1 MQILSSTALGILV
14 PLIMATVVIFL
25 RMRRQKKPVSA
36 KSIILPPFFM
46 ATGFAMFFFPEAATP
61 PMYDFT
67 AFLVGVVFSV
77 PLIMTSRF
85 EIVGQDVYLKRSKAF
100 FIILMGLLII
110 RLIIKLVVNDS
121 FTPIQTGGLF
131 FLLAFGM
138 LVPWRIAM
146 LYMYRQLTKKTY
158 GT

>member
-14 PLIMATVVIFL
+14 PLIMATLVIFV

-46 ATGFAMFFFPEAATP
+46 ATGFAMFFLPEAATP

-67 AFLVGVVFSV
+67 AFLVGLVFSI
-77 PLIMTSRF
+77 PLILTSRF

-100 FIILMGLLII
+100 FIILMGLLVI
-110 RLIIKLVVNDS
+110 RLIIKVLINDS

-146 LYMYRQLTKKTY
+146 LYMYRQLTKKTF

>member
-1 MQILSSTALGILV
+1 
-14 PLIMATVVIFL
+14 
-25 RMRRQKKPVSA
+25 
-36 KSIILPPFFM
+36 
-46 ATGFAMFFFPEAATP
+46 MFFFPEAATP

-67 AFLVGVVFSV
+67 AFLVGMVLSI
-77 PLIMTSRF
+77 PLILTSRF

-100 FIILMGLLII
+100 FIILLGLLII
-110 RLIIKLVVNDS
+110 RLIIKIVINDS

-146 LYMYRQLTKKTY
+146 LYMYRQLTKKAA

>member
-14 PLIMATVVIFL
+14 PLIMATLVIFV

-46 ATGFAMFFFPEAATP
+46 ATGFAMFFLPEAATP

-67 AFLVGVVFSV
+67 AFLVGIVFSI
-77 PLIMTSRF
+77 PLILTSRF

-100 FIILMGLLII
+100 FVILMGLLAI
-110 RLIIKLVVNDS
+110 RLVIKLVINDS

-146 LYMYRQLTKKTY
+146 LYMYRQLMKKTF

>member
-14 PLIMATVVIFL
+14 PLIMATLVIFV

-46 ATGFAMFFFPEAATP
+46 ATGFAMFFLPEAATP

-67 AFLVGVVFSV
+67 AFLVGMVFSI
-77 PLIMTSRF
+77 PLILTSRF

-100 FIILMGLLII
+100 FVILMGLLVI
-110 RLIIKLVVNDS
+110 RLVIKLMINDS

-146 LYMYRQLTKKTY
+146 LYMYRQLTKKTF

>member
-36 KSIILPPFFM
+36 RSIILPPFFM

-110 RLIIKLVVNDS
+110 RLIIKLVINDS

>member
-14 PLIMATVVIFL
+14 PLIMATLVIFV
-25 RMRRQKKPVSA
+25 RMRRQNKPVSA
-36 KSIILPPFFM
+36 KSIILPPLFM
-46 ATGFAMFFFPEAATP
+46 ATGFAMFFLPEAATP

-67 AFLVGVVFSV
+67 AFLVGMVFSV
-77 PLIMTSRF
+77 PLILTSRF

-100 FIILMGLLII
+100 FVILMGLLVI
-110 RLIIKLVVNDS
+110 RLIIKLIINDS
-121 FTPIQTGGLF
+121 FTPLQTGGLF

-146 LYMYRQLTKKTY
+146 LYMYRQLTKKTF

>member
-14 PLIMATVVIFL
+14 PLIMATLVIFV

-46 ATGFAMFFFPEAATP
+46 ATGFAMFFLPEAATP

-67 AFLVGVVFSV
+67 AFLLGLVFSI
-77 PLIMTSRF
+77 PLILTSRF

-100 FIILMGLLII
+100 FIILMGLLVI
-110 RLIIKLVVNDS
+110 RLIIKVLINDS

-146 LYMYRQLTKKTY
+146 LYMYRQLTKKTF

>member
-14 PLIMATVVIFL
+14 PLVMAAAVIFL
-25 RMRRQKKPVSA
+25 RMKRQKKPVSA

-46 ATGFAMFFFPEAATP
+46 ATGFAMFFLPEAATP
-61 PMYDFT
+61 PMYDVG
-67 AFLVGVVFSV
+67 AFLVGLVFSI
-77 PLIMTSRF
+77 PLILTSRF
-85 EIVGQDVYLKRSKAF
+85 EIIGQDVYLKRSRAF
-100 FIILMGLLII
+100 FFILMGLLVI
-110 RLIIKLVVNDS
+110 RLIIKLIINDS
-121 FTPIQTGGLF
+121 FTPVQTGGLF

-146 LYMYRQLTKKTY
+146 LYMYRQLTKKTF

>member
-1 MQILSSTALGILV
+1 MQMLSSTALGILV
-14 PLIMATVVIFL
+14 PLIMATMVIFV

-46 ATGFAMFFFPEAATP
+46 ATGFAMFFLPEAATP

-67 AFLVGVVFSV
+67 AFLVGLVFSI
-77 PLIMTSRF
+77 PLILTSRF

-100 FIILMGLLII
+100 FVILMGLLII
-110 RLIIKLVVNDS
+110 RLIIKLVINDS
-121 FTPIQTGGLF
+121 FTPLQTGGLF
-131 FLLAFGM
+131 FLLTFGM

>member
-1 MQILSSTALGILV
+1 MQILSSTALGLLI
-14 PLIMATVVIFL
+14 PLIMATAVIFV

-61 PMYDFT
+61 PMYDVI
-67 AFLVGVVFSV
+67 AFFVGMILSI
-77 PLIMTSRF
+77 PLILTSRF
-85 EIVGQDVYLKRSKAF
+85 EIVGQDVYLKRSRAF
-100 FIILMGLLII
+100 FFILLGLLII
-110 RLIIKLVVNDS
+110 RIIIKLLINDS

-146 LYMYRQLTKKTY
+146 LVMYRQLVKKSF

>member
-46 ATGFAMFFFPEAATP
+46 ATGFAMFFFPETATP

-110 RLIIKLVVNDS
+110 RLIIKLVINDS

>member
-46 ATGFAMFFFPEAATP
+46 ATGFAMFFFPEATTP

-110 RLIIKLVVNDS
+110 RLIIKLVINDS

>member
-110 RLIIKLVVNDS
+110 RLIIKLVINDS

>member
-85 EIVGQDVYLKRSKAF
+85 EIVGQEVYLKRSKAF

-110 RLIIKLVVNDS
+110 RLIIKLVINDS

-146 LYMYRQLTKKTY
+146 LYMYRQLTKKTF

>member
-14 PLIMATVVIFL
+14 PLIMATLVIFV

-46 ATGFAMFFFPEAATP
+46 ATGFAMFFLPEAATP

-67 AFLVGVVFSV
+67 AFLVGIVFSI
-77 PLIMTSRF
+77 PLILTSRF

-100 FIILMGLLII
+100 FIILMGLLVI
-110 RLIIKLVVNDS
+110 RLIMKVLINDS

-146 LYMYRQLTKKTY
+146 LYMYRQLTKKTF

>member
-14 PLIMATVVIFL
+14 PLIMATLVIFV

-46 ATGFAMFFFPEAATP
+46 ATGFAMFFLPEAATP

-67 AFLVGVVFSV
+67 AFLVGLVFSI
-77 PLIMTSRF
+77 PLILTSRF

-100 FIILMGLLII
+100 FMILMGLLVI
-110 RLIIKLVVNDS
+110 RLIIKVIINDS

-146 LYMYRQLTKKTY
+146 LYMYRQLTKKTF